1 MNTSEDHMTITTPE
15 QTDARVEAVCR
26 AALDEIRMWRHKQPH
41 NAAPQFAELDK
52 ILDRAAV
59 GRIEAHLGVDLREP
73 RSLPEAVAAHHA
85 LIEQRHRIITDAH
98 HAWDLAEA
106 NAIRAIDRFLPAAS
120 RKGGAA

>member
-1 MNTSEDHMTITTPE
+1 MTTHPE
-15 QTDARVEAVCR
+15 QTGERVERVARV
-26 AALDEIRMWRHKQPH
+26 ALDQIRMWRHKQPH
-41 NAAPQFAELDK
+41 TDAPRLAELDA

-73 RSLPEAVAAHHA
+73 TSLPEAVAAHHA

-106 NAIRAIDRFLPAAS
+106 NAIRAIARFMPATGG
-120 RKGGAA
+120 RNGGAA

>member
-1 MNTSEDHMTITTPE
+1 MTTQPE
-15 QTDARVEAVCR
+15 QTGERVERVCR

-41 NAAPQFAELDK
+41 TDAPLFAELDA

-59 GRIEAHLGVDLREP
+59 GRIEAHLGNPEP
-73 RSLPEAVAAHHA
+73 TSLPEAVAAHHT

-106 NAIRAIDRFLPAAS
+106 HAIRNIARFMPAAG
-120 RKGGAA
+120 RKGGDA